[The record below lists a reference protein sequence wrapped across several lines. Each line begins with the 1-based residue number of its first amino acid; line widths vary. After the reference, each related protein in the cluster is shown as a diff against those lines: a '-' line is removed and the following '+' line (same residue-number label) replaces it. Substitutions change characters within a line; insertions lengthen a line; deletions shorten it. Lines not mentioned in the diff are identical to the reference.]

1 MVMPNAPLF
10 EDPSTWAL
18 TPCEDSFD
26 VICSHI
32 INLLLNKTVQLVLM
46 SNLFSRFYDEA
57 GVHGNGDFVVHIHG
71 QSVRVVKIGDPIV
84 DSVTGTIIY
93 RGKDIH
99 WMKNRICT
107 KFALCKPVANI
118 DIVLVCTHCVS
129 GGCQVCTKCAN
140 LATHHLRN
148 GCKPWQD

>member
-57 GVHGNGDFVVHIHG
+57 GVHGNGENMVHHLMHIHG
-71 QSVRVVKIGDPIV
+71 QSVRVVKIGYPIV
-84 DSVTGTIIY
+84 DNVTGTIIY
-93 RGKDIH
+93 RGEDISCD
-99 WMKNRICT
+99 WEN
-107 KFALCKPVANI
+107 
-118 DIVLVCTHCVS
+118 D
-129 GGCQVCTKCAN
+129 
-140 LATHHLRN
+140 
-148 GCKPWQD
+148 